1 MKKTVLIFLC
11 IICILIPIGAY
22 SGGIV
27 KSIKMNVNCLDY
39 LSMAADANSVELA
52 EKYLSIGI
60 DYIEKNNLTQGSTEI
75 LIYSPRKD
83 LKLWYE
89 NLKSAQSQLKE
100 LILKEDLTD
109 LEESNTLM
117 KLRESLLDET
127 GYLIYPTNIST
138 YPNHVG
144 WFWYLCTIWLLW
156 AGAVFFGIFAY
167 EEDY

>member
-1 MKKTVLIFLC
+1 MKKTILIFLC

-27 KSIKMNVNCLDY
+27 KAIKMDVNCLDY

-52 EKYLSIGI
+52 DKYLSIGI

-75 LIYSPRKD
+75 LVYSPRKD

-100 LILKEDLTD
+100 LSLKEDLTD

-117 KLRESLLDET
+117 KLRESLLNET
-127 GYLIYPTNIST
+127 GILIYPTNIST
-138 YPNHVG
+138 YPNHVS
-144 WFWYLCTIWLLW
+144 WFWYLCTIWLLSV
-156 AGAVFFGIFAY
+156 GALFFGILAN
-167 EEDY
+167 EEY

>member
-1 MKKTVLIFLC
+1 MKKTVFIILC

-27 KSIKMNVNCLDY
+27 KSIKMSVNCLDY

-52 EKYLSIGI
+52 DKYLSIGI

-75 LIYSPRKD
+75 LVYSPRKD

-100 LILKEDLTD
+100 LNLKEDLTD

-117 KLRESLLDET
+117 KLRESLLNEE
-127 GYLIYPTNIST
+127 GNLIYPTNIST

-144 WFWYLCTIWLLW
+144 WFWYLSTIWLIW
-156 AGAVFFGIFAY
+156 VGALFFGILAY